1 MFTTPSRNFPRMIFE
16 ITPAGDERSSLKV
29 TKLGKRIFTVL
40 LAGLLTASLTA
51 CGSSSSSS
59 SSSGSSST
67 DSSTASEESSSAE
80 SSSTSASDGEVT
92 KLVVWGYGDANTDDC
107 NAVAEAVSEIT
118 REEIGVEIE
127 LVRGQDGEQVNLAL
141 TSGEQIDLL
150 NYNPVDGALTSLVR
164 NNYATALDDLLE
176 EYGSDILTVVN
187 EEDLEA
193 CKIGGILYTLPNMKD
208 NRRQAGFAMR
218 TDILE
223 ELGIDVTG
231 VDTYDEVHDILV
243 QVHEAYPDMYPLV
256 PTWSGGGMQTTM
268 TYDPLGDSLG
278 VLENLFEDSTEVVNL
293 YATDTYREF
302 VEMMYQW
309 GQEGLLMPDAT
320 TMENN
325 LLSGNGFAMFEN
337 IKPGKK
343 VEVEKGNNRDI
354 VLVETLPANSYTE
367 VVQANNFVIPYCAQ
381 YPEKAMELW
390 EMMYTNAE
398 ISNLFVNGV
407 EGTNWV
413 YSDDSKTF
421 ITTPEG
427 VDSNATGYTS
437 YGWAWP
443 NQQITP
449 VWEGDDADLW
459 DQLREFN
466 NGGTLSPAFGFTW
479 DSSSMANQIT
489 ACNNVVSQYDAALR
503 WGNLNP
509 DETLDK
515 FNADLE
521 AAGINEIIAE
531 KQSQLDEYL
540 ASKE

>member
-29 TKLGKRIFTVL
+29 TKLAKRIFTVL
-40 LAGLLTASLTA
+40 LAGLLTASMAA
-51 CGSSSSSS
+51 CGN
-59 SSSGSSST
+59 GGDSSST
-67 DSSTASEESSSAE
+67 AEGSSTTSAASGESSTAASSDTGSAGN
-80 SSSTSASDGEVT
+80 GEVSHV
-92 KLVVWGYGDANTDDC
+92 VVWGTGNADTADC
-107 NAVAEAVSEIT
+107 TAVAEAVSAIT
-118 REEIGVEIE
+118 RDAIGVEVE
-127 LVRGQDGEQVNLAL
+127 LVRGQDGEQINLAL

-309 GQEGLLMPDAT
+309 GQEGLLMPDAAT
-320 TMENN
+320 TENN
-325 LLSGNGFAMFEN
+325 LLSGNGFAQFEN
-337 IKPGKK
+337 IKPGK
-343 VEVEKGNNRDI
+343 EVEDEKNNNCDI
-354 VLVETLPANSYTE
+354 TLVTLVDTYSYTD
-367 VVQANNFVIPYCAQ
+367 VVQTNNFIIPHCSEN
-381 YPEKAMELW
+381 PEKAMELW
-390 EMMYTNAE
+390 EMMYTYSE
-398 ISNLFVNGV
+398 VSNLFVNGI
-407 EGTNWV
+407 EGEHWDYT
-413 YSDDSKTF
+413 DDSETF
-421 ITTPEG
+421 ISTPEG
-427 VDSNATGYTS
+427 VDSNASGYHS
-437 YGWAWP
+437 YGGAWP
-443 NQQITP
+443 NQLITP

-459 DQLREFN
+459 DQLQEFN

-503 WGNLNP
+503 WGILNP
-509 DETLDK
+509 DETLDP
-515 FNADLE
+515 FNAELE